1 METWQGCKARVEGE
15 EMSKAPRTGKF
26 LGVPYDWR
34 RPTVARLKSRWWNP
48 AEPRLFTPK
57 TYGWGFD
64 INLAR
69 LLGRK
74 PNA

>member
-1 METWQGCKARVEGE
+1 MTAQGDARVPDPQG
-15 EMSKAPRTGKF
+15 RF

-34 RPTVARLKSRWWNP
+34 RPTVSRLRARWWNP

-64 INLAR
+64 INLYR
-69 LLGRK
+69 LLRRR
-74 PNA
+74 